1 MLVSIAEILNVLLP
15 LLGAGALL
23 ASTALVAARER
34 RRRIVEFRRWLD
46 EVEVA
51 SIAAGP
57 PLVEARASSTMPLH
71 GAADRLRPV
80 AGRRDRVEGDAVV
93 PSVQWRLPGRRP
105 RRSRGVR

>member
-1 MLVSIAEILNVLLP
+1 MPVPIAEVLNVLLP

-34 RRRIVEFRRWLD
+34 RRRIVDFRRWLD

-51 SIAAGP
+51 SIAAEERPVGG
-57 PLVEARASSTMPLH
+57 RAPSIMPLH
-71 GAADRLRPV
+71 GTSDRLRPV